1 MPLFL
6 RGKNIKKMLSE
17 RTEEIGKIIVN
28 AAFKVHKQ
36 LGPGLLERVYEVCL
50 AHEISKAGL
59 DVKRQV
65 DIPIVYDGI
74 EFTEGL
80 RLDLLVEDSVIIE
93 IKAVEQVNPVW
104 EAQIISQLKLL
115 NKDLGYLI
123 NFNVPIIKSGIRRF
137 INTKKVF

>member
-1 MPLFL
+1 MAKPK
-6 RGKNIKKMLSE
+6 KNMLSE

-28 AAFKVHKQ
+28 SAFKVHKQ
-36 LGPGLLERVYEVCL
+36 LGPGLLEKVYEVCL

-74 EFTEGL
+74 EFSEGL
-80 RLDLLVEDSVIIE
+80 RLDLLVENYIIIE
-93 IKAVEQVNPVW
+93 IKAVEQMNPVW

-115 NKDLGYLI
+115 DKDLGFLI
-123 NFNVPIIKSGIRRF
+123 NFNVPLIKSGIRRF
-137 INTKKVF
+137 INTKRIF